1 MHSLFETQS
10 VCHTTAQKNS
20 CASKSVIVLNKK
32 KMEYC
37 KMLQLAS
44 FQSGRR
50 SSQLISKLHVGV
62 ILESED
68 LHRVAYNATF
78 EHFRVQPKGEGD
90 YADWSVE
97 FYDKLQNSI
106 GGGKP
111 KMRWYFGRSQY
122 GIRTCLAEAVV
133 KLSLS

>member
-1 MHSLFETQS
+1 M
-10 VCHTTAQKNS
+10 AW
-20 CASKSVIVLNKK
+20 
-32 KMEYC
+32 C
-37 KMLQLAS
+37 KEGHDRDS
-44 FQSGRR
+44 RVF
-50 SSQLISKLHVGV
+50 SSQPYSLRIVRTQLSLRLHAGV

-78 EHFRVQPKGEGD
+78 KHFKVQPKGEGD

-111 KMRWYFGRSQY
+111 KMRWYFGKSQCTVR
-122 GIRTCLAEAVV
+122 IDSDP
-133 KLSLS
+133 LSM